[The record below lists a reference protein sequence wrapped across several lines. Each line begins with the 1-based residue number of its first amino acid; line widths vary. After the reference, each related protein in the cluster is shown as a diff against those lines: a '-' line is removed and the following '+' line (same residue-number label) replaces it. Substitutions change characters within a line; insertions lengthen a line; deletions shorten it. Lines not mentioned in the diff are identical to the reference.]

1 MARGAAVALGL
12 RYLDTGAMYRAVTWW
27 MLEHNID
34 LLDTDSVV
42 KHGLGLSIEISTD
55 PADQFVLVDGVDV
68 TSQIRSRR
76 VSNAVSGVAAIPEIR
91 LFMRTMQRQIIS
103 RAENQAGGI
112 VAEGRDIGTVVAPE
126 ATVKVFL
133 TASAQARAERRTAE
147 LAGREADGSA
157 DLTRREQATR
167 DQLDAPQTQQA
178 DDAVVIDATNLG
190 QAEVFAEIVDLA
202 RSRARA

>member
-1 MARGAAVALGL
+1 
-12 RYLDTGAMYRAVTWW
+12 MYRAVTWW

-34 LLDTDSVV
+34 LQDTDSVV
-42 KHGLGLSIEISTD
+42 KHGIGLDIEISAD
-55 PADQFVLVDGVDV
+55 PAAQFVLVDGEDV

-76 VSNAVSGVAAIPEIR
+76 VSNAVSLVAAIPEIR
-91 LFMRTMQRQIIS
+91 QFMRTMQRLIIG
-103 RAENQAGGI
+103 RAEAEAGGI
-112 VAEGRDIGTVVAPE
+112 VAEGRDIGSAVAPE

-147 LAGREADGSA
+147 LSGREAADAAGADGPA
-157 DLTRREQATR
+157 GDTDLTRREQATR

-178 DDAVVIDATNLG
+178 ADAVVIDATDLD
-190 QAEVFAEIVDLA
+190 QAGVIAQIVDLA

>member
-1 MARGAAVALGL
+1 MALGL

-42 KHGLGLSIEISTD
+42 KHGIGLGIDISTD
-55 PADQFVLVDGVDV
+55 PDAQFVLVDGVDV

-76 VSNAVSGVAAIPEIR
+76 VSNAVSQVASIPEIR
-91 LFMRTMQRQIIS
+91 QFLREMQRHVIS
-103 RAENQAGGI
+103 RAEAEAGGI
-112 VAEGRDIGTVVAPE
+112 VAEGRDIGTVVAPQ

-133 TASAQARAERRTAE
+133 IASAQARAERRTAE
-147 LAGREADGSA
+147 LEGSAGADGWAGDA

-167 DQLDAPQTQQA
+167 DRLDAPQTRQA
-178 DDAVVIDATNLG
+178 ADAVVIDATDLD
-190 QAEVFAEIVDLA
+190 QAGVIAQIVELA